1 MIRTGR
7 LFRVWKSGLVIL
19 TSSYKC
25 DVSISQSSK
34 GSLKYFV
41 KHVKYCLCVYCR
53 LYSVTIVWGT
63 KKKGRMTSNCHKDTD
78 WRNLVWWTNL
88 SYNLKDVVV
97 PGMSQESMWLF
108 MWPCVCVN
116 WDSFIS
122 GSFDPVWPLDW
133 LHGNASTVRIS
144 HCLLFISLPYFFMLR
159 NCYINNVG
167 RSLPT
172 PLVGFM
178 ALTWLS

>member
-19 TSSYKC
+19 RSSYKC

-53 LYSVTIVWGT
+53 LYSVNIVWGT

-97 PGMSQESMWLF
+97 VVSTSSSRNVARVDVIVYVAVCLCELGFFHKWILRPGLASWLTARQRKYSE
-108 MWPCVCVN
+108 
-116 WDSFIS
+116 DI
-122 GSFDPVWPLDW
+122 
-133 LHGNASTVRIS
+133 A
-144 HCLLFISLPYFFMLR
+144 LLVVHFAAVFFH
-159 NCYINNVG
+159 V
-167 RSLPT
+167 
-172 PLVGFM
+172 
-178 ALTWLS
+178 A